1 MLVGLQQ
8 KSNSGIKP
16 STRNP
21 NSCAGLYCTLQWRS
35 CMHTLNGVQK
45 YIRNFGFLAGYMAQ
59 KNEFALSNA
68 QRDNLK
74 KVSIKLVIYAVTCQ
88 ATISWNCHYHHD
100 MYISGCI
107 VAGGRYRFLLLRKPS
122 AMHPCVSQP
131 YFLYEVTSNPM
142 LSSDNV
148 HYS

>member
-1 MLVGLQQ
+1 MYSGLAKMKQEMSANKGDTKEQQ
-8 KSNSGIKP
+8 EFV
-16 STRNP
+16 T
-21 NSCAGLYCTLQWRS
+21 S

-88 ATISWNCHYHHD
+88 AIISWNCHYHHD

-107 VAGGRYRFLLLRKPS
+107 VAGGRYRFNLLRKPS

-148 HYS
+148 YYS